1 MQTSTVSNREFTQR
15 VAAARLAASTNNLG
29 EPSGPAHNIQDQLA
43 MPEAAEIDL
52 DIDRAQ
58 DLPRSVNLS

>member
-1 MQTSTVSNREFTQR
+1 MQTSTVSNRYLKQR
-15 VAAARLAASTNNLG
+15 VAVARQAASTNKLG
-29 EPSGPAHNIQDQLA
+29 EPSGPAHNILDQLA